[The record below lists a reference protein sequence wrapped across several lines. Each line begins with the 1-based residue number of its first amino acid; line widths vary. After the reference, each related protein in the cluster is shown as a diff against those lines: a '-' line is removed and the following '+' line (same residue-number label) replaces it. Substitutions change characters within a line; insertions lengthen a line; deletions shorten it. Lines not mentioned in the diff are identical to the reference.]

1 MSRRVSVII
10 PCYNLGAYLHD
21 ALDSVRAQTFTA
33 CDVVVVDYGF
43 TDQ

>member
-21 ALDSVRAQTFTA
+21 ALESVREL
-33 CDVVVVDYGF
+33 DDPKLLLRVKRELGVR
-43 TDQ
+43 